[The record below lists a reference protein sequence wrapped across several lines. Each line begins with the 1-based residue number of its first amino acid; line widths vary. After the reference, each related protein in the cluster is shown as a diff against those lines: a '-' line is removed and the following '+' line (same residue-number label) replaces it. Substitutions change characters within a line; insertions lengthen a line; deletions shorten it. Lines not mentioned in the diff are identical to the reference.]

1 MFILI
6 IICKFLVNYLYN
18 EIIKIFKRVIIFC
31 TFKRFNKIQF
41 NAFSLNYK
49 GEFVCLLEKNSNKN
63 YIIFFYN
70 HSKFIKN
77 ISKETFCI
85 HLHFGESV
93 LDIKQKNIRVIKI

>member
-49 GEFVCLLEKNSNKN
+49 GEFVCLLEKNSNKK
-63 YIIFFYN
+63 YITFFTNIANSLKTYQKK
-70 HSKFIKN
+70 HFVFIY
-77 ISKETFCI
+77 T
-85 HLHFGESV
+85 SV
-93 LDIKQKNIRVIKI
+93 KVC

>member
-18 EIIKIFKRVIIFC
+18 EIIKIFKRVILFC
-31 TFKRFNKIQF
+31 TFKRFDKFDI

-63 YIIFFYN
+63 YIFFYK
-70 HSKFIKN
+70 HIKFIEN

-85 HLHFGESV
+85 HLHFGE
-93 LDIKQKNIRVIKI
+93 KCARYKAKEY